1 MDLSTFK
8 TLTATTI
15 PINQLVANHR
25 ISSSEAKVF
34 QRLMGLS
41 QVARDE
47 NSNHDLFLNALI
59 LNMLD
64 EFPIPTDKVK
74 YILLAHTADYISP
87 MSVNILN
94 YIIKKYNFTH
104 AKYFSTSIYKCAG
117 IFYLIHLSNALI
129 KTIENDE
136 YILLLTVD
144 FAFTP
149 ILQSIPGSTVLGDS
163 ASLVLL
169 SKMKSDHKIID
180 IIYDVD
186 ERFSMGVNES
196 KENNL
201 LFQSIYIQKLSSII
215 KKIIIKNSLNLFQ
228 IKIIF
233 PHNVNTLSWKQV
245 AKFLSISVDKI
256 FLENVPRY
264 AHCFGSDPWINL
276 QTGLMKGLV
285 KPGDYYL
292 LVTVGLGAT
301 FSVVLMYSHPLR
313 QSEPRT

>member
-1 MDLSTFK
+1 MYLSTFK

-94 YIIKKYNFTH
+94 YIIKK
-104 AKYFSTSIYKCAG
+104 
-117 IFYLIHLSNALI
+117 
-129 KTIENDE
+129 